1 MADAGLAA
9 GWVLLLVA
17 AVVATGERTVSA
29 QGAST
34 ADGIFTAAQ
43 AERGMAPA
51 MDTCGPCH
59 GESLMGGDFAPGI
72 TGADFIGRWEGET
85 LDVLVTKVT
94 QTMPLDRPAALS
106 AEEYS
111 DIMAYLFQA
120 SGYAAGD
127 AEFDVGAA
135 GHADLTIA
143 PAP

>member
-1 MADAGLAA
+1 MMKRAILIG
-9 GWVLLLVA
+9 GVMLLVA

-106 AEEYS
+106 PRSIATS
-111 DIMAYLFQA
+111 WPTC
-120 SGYAAGD
+120 SRRAGTPL
-127 AEFDVGAA
+127 GT
-135 GHADLTIA
+135 LNSTSA
-143 PAP
+143 PPGTRT